1 MGKRKQTPESLSTC
15 CRQAI
20 TTTFRGPTNFRG
32 SRVVVT
38 CEAKRISVPWDHALD
53 SQNNHA
59 AAALELM
66 RVLGWD
72 AKNQL
77 AMGGTK
83 NGYVFVQVRRR

>member
-1 MGKRKQTPESLSTC
+1 MGKRKQTPDSLAAD

-20 TTTFRGPTNFRG
+20 TTTFSGPTNFRD
-32 SRVVVT
+32 SRVIAT
-38 CEAKRISVPWDHALD
+38 CEAKRISVPWSHTLD
-53 SQNNHA
+53 SQKNHA

-72 AKNQL
+72 ERNKL

-83 NGYVFVQVRRR
+83 NGYVFVQVPR